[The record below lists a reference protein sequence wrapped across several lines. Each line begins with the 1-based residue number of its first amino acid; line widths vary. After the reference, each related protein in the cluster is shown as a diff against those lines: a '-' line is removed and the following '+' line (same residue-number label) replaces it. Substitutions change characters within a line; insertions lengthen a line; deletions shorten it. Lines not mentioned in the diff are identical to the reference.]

1 MIFLAQFC
9 DAARGLRDAGNALAT
24 GGGRNKSC
32 IHLRDSIMVTKPNA
46 VAITAL
52 LAALAT
58 PNVAIP
64 AFARDNQTPTW
75 DACYTLA
82 VERGSGP
89 DKGGGDKVLSQYKA
103 FMDQCL
109 AGKIP
114 VGADAS
120 ASVGTSPARA
130 RASR

>member
-1 MIFLAQFC
+1 
-9 DAARGLRDAGNALAT
+9 
-24 GGGRNKSC
+24 
-32 IHLRDSIMVTKPNA
+32 MVTKPNT
-46 VAITAL
+46 VAIAAI

-58 PNVAIP
+58 PGVAIP

-75 DACYTLA
+75 DTCFTLA

-103 FMDQCL
+103 FMDQCM

-114 VGADAS
+114 VSADANADAS
-120 ASVGTSPARA
+120 ASGVKLPARA
-130 RASR
+130 HASRQ